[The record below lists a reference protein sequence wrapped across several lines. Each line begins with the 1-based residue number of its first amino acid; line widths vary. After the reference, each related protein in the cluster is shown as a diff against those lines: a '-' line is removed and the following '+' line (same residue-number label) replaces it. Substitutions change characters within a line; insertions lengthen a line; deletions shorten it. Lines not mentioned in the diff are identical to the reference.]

1 MLLQIFMYKPLGESM
16 SSVPSDVRLGA
27 ELLGHMYT
35 LSFLKDSTKT
45 WEPLKNQPWL
55 VPRLGVVIPLLTKG

>member
-16 SSVPSDVRLGA
+16 SSVPLDVRLGA

-45 WEPLKNQPWL
+45 WEPLKNQP
-55 VPRLGVVIPLLTKG
+55 